1 MTKRSEEAEAF
12 RQAQKEA
19 LEEMKSDD
27 SGDED
32 GSIAEDSTNTG
43 SRDYKTNSKKTKDLS
58 ALPQQLEQEIR
69 LLTRRTS
76 GFIEVEVY
84 NDETFVDITFNTGFE
99 DGQP

>member
-19 LEEMKSDD
+19 LEELKSDD
-27 SGDED
+27 SGYEDE
-32 GSIAEDSTNTG
+32 SMAEDSTNTG
-43 SRDYKTNSKKTKDLS
+43 SRDYTTNSKKTKDLS

-69 LLTRRTS
+69 LLTQRTS

-84 NDETFVDITFNTGFE
+84 ADETLVDLTFDSGFN
-99 DGQP
+99 DG